1 MKIRRAS
8 WLLLC
13 LAFIFIGCEG
23 DEGPAGP
30 AGPTGATGPEGP
42 PGTANVIY
50 SEWFSPATWV
60 AGTTFGV
67 AERAYTMTT
76 SSLTA
81 DIISHGVVLVY
92 MKFVGMAPA
101 IYQLPVTII
110 PSAPGSTYCF
120 MHRAEP
126 GSVKAIYYLLSSP
139 TTDPGVIASSN
150 QVRYV
155 LIPGGVLATSAE
167 RAGITSARLAG
178 SLPSMPYA
186 EVCRLFDI
194 PE

>member
-1 MKIRRAS
+1 MKTHRAS

-13 LAFIFIGCEG
+13 LALIFIGCQG
-23 DEGPAGP
+23 DEGP
-30 AGPTGATGPEGP
+30 AGPTGATGSDGP

-60 AGTTFGV
+60 LGTTFGV

-76 SSLTA
+76 ASLTA

-155 LIPGGVLATSAE
+155 LIPGGVLAASAE

-178 SLPSMPYA
+178 SLPSMPYT
-186 EVCRLFDI
+186 EVCRLFNM